1 MGHSKTYVVILA
13 LLAMLGTSW
22 AGQAN
27 KALMDTPKNKSQ
39 NSLPKEEVD
48 NCSKIWTA
56 EPFYFEIIDYIHAK
70 IYVNAKRIY

>member
-39 NSLPKEEVD
+39 DSLPKEEVD
-48 NCSKIWTA
+48 EQ
-56 EPFYFEIIDYIHAK
+56 EPRLGNNEYREAIVAFINEIDKTYPFF
-70 IYVNAKRIY
+70 